1 MGEVYW
7 SDKVSYETVR
17 RWRKKFLTGTE
28 SVKDAAKS
36 GRPVTVTG
44 KANVSKVRE
53 IIESDGRYCQ
63 SSWHIAIAGAFHFE
77 AYFECTKDFCQMDT
91 AYVVR

>member
-1 MGEVYW
+1 MPFVICP
-7 SDKVSYETVR
+7 KVR

-44 KANVSKVRE
+44 KANVSKVKE
-53 IIESDGRYCQ
+53 MIQSGERYTIRDI
-63 SSWHIAIAGAFHFE
+63 SKGVDI
-77 AYFECTKDFCQMDT
+77 
-91 AYVVR
+91 